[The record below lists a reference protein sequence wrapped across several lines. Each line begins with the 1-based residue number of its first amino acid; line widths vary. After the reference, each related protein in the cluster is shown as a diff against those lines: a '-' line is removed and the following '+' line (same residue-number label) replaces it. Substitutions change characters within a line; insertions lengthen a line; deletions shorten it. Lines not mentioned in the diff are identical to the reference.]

1 MRRSSTSAM
10 GMVELILAIALA
22 GVATL
27 VFLSVFGTSSKHAVQ
42 TRNRTVAT
50 MIAQSLMDE
59 IEAHP
64 YGEPAP
70 KAWDEADVAPVAVW
84 VNGRPQ
90 EMRFHQSLTFE
101 NGSCIGKKA
110 GEDDVVT
117 VTLTWK
123 EGVGNDQT
131 STPQDNKQLVV
142 RVPVWK

>member
-1 MRRSSTSAM
+1 MSF
-10 GMVELILAIALA
+10 VEILIAV
-22 GVATL
+22 GVAGLAML
-27 VFLSVFGTSSKHAVQ
+27 VFLSVFGTSGRHAVQ
-42 TRNRTVAT
+42 TRNRTAAT

-70 KAWDEADVAPVAVW
+70 KAWATGWVTPITVW

-90 EMRFHQSLTFE
+90 EMRFHQELVFE
-101 NGSCIGKKA
+101 NGSFVGQKQ
-110 GEDDVVT
+110 DDKDMVT

-131 STPQDNKQLVV
+131 SSAQDNKALVV

>member
-1 MRRSSTSAM
+1 MSFVEILIAVAVAGLAM
-10 GMVELILAIALA
+10 M
-22 GVATL
+22 
-27 VFLSVFGTSSKHAVQ
+27 VFLSVFGTSGKHAVQ
-42 TRNRTVAT
+42 TRNRTAAT
-50 MIAQSLMDE
+50 MLAHSLIDE

-70 KAWDEADVAPVAVW
+70 KAWNTGWVTPVDVW

-90 EMRFHQSLTFE
+90 EMRFHQTLTFE
-101 NGSCIGKKA
+101 NGSFVGTKD
-110 GEDDVVT
+110 GVQDVVT

-131 STPQDNKQLVV
+131 STAQDNKQMVV